1 MENLEKG
8 GYPNNNVA
16 TPKQLNE
23 LFVNVI
29 SNYVRNVKAL
39 NRDELE
45 DFKRLDAATNA
56 NQLRQWAEKLHVSG
70 SAGDVTSIELA
81 KIIQTLDDKS
91 LDALLLQS
99 QSHPIILENKTNAI
113 LQQTEDLRSELP
125 EKTVILYHNG
135 EGNYTAV
142 GTDAEKVAK
151 HLGLLPDE
159 LLGSDQIPVIN
170 INRSGVALLNNNA
183 VVYSIVEPVTSLNM
197 IDGHN
202 NGMTQEN
209 KLHMQMGHLAVLSKG
224 ETVILN
230 SEMPSNSILFNK
242 HTAMELHKGTFFI
255 FQKDSH
261 DMQNTSSFPLQSF
274 DIREGKPSSFAYME
288 NEDIDLLTKFF
299 DHNFEHLKQKV
310 KDAPF
315 RRKEE
320 DNNFKKLIGQNDR
333 LTEENP
339 DTIILIKQK
348 GFIEAFSTN
357 AMKAAE
363 TLNLSLYN
371 RTDYKNTITI
381 PFAQMTVNDYKRLL
395 DTENNIYLAK
405 PCVSDNIALSNL
417 TKVSSAISDLNKDL
431 SQGNQQQSEVHSF
444 KR

>member
-16 TPKQLNE
+16 TPKLNE

-39 NRDELE
+39 SRDELE

-56 NQLRQWAEKLHVSG
+56 DQLRQWAEKLHVSG

-113 LQQTEDLRSELP
+113 LQQTEDLKSELP

-135 EGNYTAV
+135 E
-142 GTDAEKVAK
+142 
-151 HLGLLPDE
+151 
-159 LLGSDQIPVIN
+159 
-170 INRSGVALLNNNA
+170 

-261 DMQNTSSFPLQSF
+261 DMQNISSFPLQSF

-339 DTIILIKQK
+339 D
-348 GFIEAFSTN
+348 
-357 AMKAAE
+357 
-363 TLNLSLYN
+363 
-371 RTDYKNTITI
+371 
-381 PFAQMTVNDYKRLL
+381 YKRLL